1 MKEMVS
7 LRGVAKKR
15 RKQETDGK
23 VNQMFIHCCGHAT
36 IVARQ
41 QPFFGFI
48 EAASGCPLRHPPFR
62 APASPIGHN
71 LRAIV
76 REISPPRIRL
86 AIASQT
92 DLPTHVAENRK
103 AQFESHCCS
112 SRSFDRPACATRTES
127 ATSDIDR
134 IRAIASFLCGRHFLR
149 AFSSRDDAACGTHAD
164 SGLIFH
170 AHIRKTEQRRTQF
183 VADVFDRRRN

>member
-1 MKEMVS
+1 MWLKS
-7 LRGVAKKR
+7 GASKR
-15 RKQETDGK
+15 RTGRLTKCSST
-23 VNQMFIHCCGHAT
+23 
-36 IVARQ
+36 VAVTQ
-41 QPFFGFI
+41 QSWPGSNLYLGLSNPPP
-48 EAASGCPLRHPPFR
+48 AARFDNPPFR

-71 LRAIV
+71 LRAIA